1 MLGQPLCDDG
11 KMSSGSASKK
21 QQEAQKQIP
30 PGVTEAGRDDGGYQG
45 LDGKERRGETSPSPV
60 QGWPLRPT
68 CLYSSAQKSF
78 CWRLFV
84 LFSSLVMKAGS
95 PRVS

>member
-1 MLGQPLCDDG
+1 MLGQPLCEGG

-21 QQEAQKQIP
+21 KQEAQKQIP
-30 PGVTEAGRDDGGYQG
+30 PGVTEAGRDDAEYQG

-84 LFSSLVMKAGS
+84 LFS
-95 PRVS
+95 P